1 MTILFNTVCDEHKY
15 VLKEIMKM
23 KIHNIPE
30 TPNKNYF
37 FVPFNETKYHA
48 LVQEIKLGVYL

>member
-37 FVPFNETKYHA
+37 FVPFNETKWSN
-48 LVQEIKLGVYL
+48 E